1 MTFNHCFK
9 KVLKAH
15 VKKSLINNELPL
27 QIYNAF
33 CHFAYLK
40 KKTKTLRKYYRWSSI
55 LSLTPIQFLFLVLF
69 PSPLA

>member
-15 VKKSLINNELPL
+15 IKKSLINNELPL

-40 KKTKTLRKYYRWSSI
+40 KKQKHLENITDEVQYYPSLPSSF
-55 LSLTPIQFLFLVLF
+55 SF
-69 PSPLA
+69 